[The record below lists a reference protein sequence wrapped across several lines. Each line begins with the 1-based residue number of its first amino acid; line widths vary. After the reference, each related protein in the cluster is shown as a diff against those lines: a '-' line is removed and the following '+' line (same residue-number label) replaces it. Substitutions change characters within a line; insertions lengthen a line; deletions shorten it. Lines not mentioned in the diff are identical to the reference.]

1 MRHRAFLSQR
11 LFEIGPTPM
20 LFTSPRHPYTEALLS
35 AVPRV
40 QPGAAQLRIV
50 FDPAAVDPRAALR
63 EVANGHWA
71 AV

>member
-1 MRHRAFLSQR
+1 
-11 LFEIGPTPM
+11 M

-35 AVPRV
+35 AVPAV
-40 QPGAAQLRIV
+40 EPGAARPRIV
-50 FDPAAVDPRAALR
+50 LDPAASIRAALR